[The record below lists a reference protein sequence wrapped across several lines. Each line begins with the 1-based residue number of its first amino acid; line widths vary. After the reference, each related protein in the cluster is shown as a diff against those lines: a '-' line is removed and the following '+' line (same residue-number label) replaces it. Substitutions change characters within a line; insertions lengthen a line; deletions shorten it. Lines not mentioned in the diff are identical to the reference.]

1 MPKGFKKIWKFDK
14 STGEYY
20 IPNLKS
26 FLLKQEKDY
35 PTMMDL
41 YKHQMDL
48 IKKDYPQV
56 FAQYHVL
63 SNTPTVTVI
72 AGPNGAGKSSLQSLL
87 RQAHLFDCSVVNI
100 DALEIDID
108 TLPADPLRY
117 AGEIAKRT
125 DKKFRELCEEAISK
139 KNDFAF
145 ECNLRAEQVKYLGL
159 FEEAGYNINLV
170 FIWLDSLELSI
181 DRVKKRVLKGGHHV
195 GNKSIKINYT
205 EGLKN
210 LDEYF
215 TDWNNVYIINNSKD
229 LSDKTSEE
237 IRLPLIIY
245 IEKGEIRY
253 VTRNINIDILN
264 RDFPNIMQSFIK

>member
-1 MPKGFKKIWKFDK
+1 
-14 STGEYY
+14 
-20 IPNLKS
+20 
-26 FLLKQEKDY
+26 
-35 PTMMDL
+35 
-41 YKHQMDL
+41 
-48 IKKDYPQV
+48 
-56 FAQYHVL
+56 
-63 SNTPTVTVI
+63 VI

-181 DRVKKRVLKGGHHV
+181 DRVKRESSK
-195 GNKSIKINYT
+195 
-205 EGLKN
+205 EG
-210 LDEYF
+210 
-215 TDWNNVYIINNSKD
+215 
-229 LSDKTSEE
+229 
-237 IRLPLIIY
+237 
-245 IEKGEIRY
+245 
-253 VTRNINIDILN
+253 
-264 RDFPNIMQSFIK
+264 IM